1 MSKSWETMSLT
12 EQKTAFRDFLAH
24 EINLA
29 LEQGLTFK
37 PNNRAYNTYSGS
49 AYHGL
54 NALILDAKQQ
64 EGNYTSNAWISLEEA
79 QHLGADA
86 RELEFIHNN
95 TQSSQNPQ
103 GSIKKASISYI
114 KTHEMQSEKD
124 SNGNPI
130 PVLGPYGNQRYDKNG
145 DYLWETELVRVEIPP
160 RLEIKHLYNIEC
172 FKSLDQTRL
181 KPLNSKSLQSMY
193 VGQYF
198 SAENKNLVIHDLSA
212 KLTAPQYQRVLD
224 YASQY
229 NQYNQQHSQDK
240 QYPRNTQNQ
249 QSPQGQTQ
257 GAKANQPA
265 QNNVLYS
272 TNQQHTQ
279 QFLNQTPEFNP
290 SQHNQEM
297 AMPKEL
303 ATPNPQEQMMQMMHA
318 MMQMMQEQHKMMQE
332 QLQEQHKT
340 IQKMAQEI
348 AWLKQ
353 QQHTQNNALNAVHFT
368 TPSKGRGR

>member
-1 MSKSWETMSLT
+1 MSKSWEAMSVA
-12 EQKTAFRDFLAH
+12 EQKAMFRDFLAN

-49 AYHGL
+49 AYSGL

-95 TQSSQNPQ
+95 TESSQNPQ

-114 KTHEMQSEKD
+114 KTHEIQSVPKKD
-124 SNGNPI
+124 AFDNPI
-130 PVLGPYGNQRYDKNG
+130 PLLDANGNQLHDRYG
-145 DYLWETELVRVEIPP
+145 TYLFEMEKVRVEIPP

-181 KPLNSKSLQSMY
+181 KPLDSKSLKPMY

-198 SAENKNLVIHDLSA
+198 SVENKNLVIHDLSA
-212 KLTAPQYQRVLD
+212 KLTTPQYQRVLD

-229 NQYNQQHSQDK
+229 NQHNQQYARNAQQPSQRHTGANTPK
-240 QYPRNTQNQ
+240 PSQSTQSNVPRY
-249 QSPQGQTQ
+249 
-257 GAKANQPA
+257 ANQSNQPYHQA
-265 QNNVLYS
+265 PSNN
-272 TNQQHTQ
+272 
-279 QFLNQTPEFNP
+279 NQTNP
-290 SQHNQEM
+290 YNPEM
-297 AMPKEL
+297 AMPQAPTAMENQQ
-303 ATPNPQEQMMQMMHA
+303 AVQMGQMMAQMMQM
-318 MMQMMQEQHKMMQE
+318 
-332 QLQEQHKT
+332 LQEQQKVMQMLQEQDKT
-340 IQKMAQEI
+340 IQKMAQDI
-348 AWLKQ
+348 TWLKQ
-353 QQHTQNNALNAVHFT
+353 QQHTQNNALEAVHFA